1 MRVSTLPRLILP
13 LVTLALPVVAV
24 EAGDNKALEL
34 LTPFA
39 GSFSQVVPIQVPAF
53 RGLEPKIGLGYSS
66 EAGNGFVGVGWSLG
80 GVSVIQRAGPGRG
93 TPRYDSTD
101 IYLLDGRELLP
112 CPTPVTSVSC
122 SNGGTHSSKNESY
135 TKIQLS
141 GSTWTIW
148 SPDGTR
154 TILTAVYA
162 TKMANAFRW
171 GTTSRIDTNGN
182 TVTYTWAFDSED
194 SYLDQVTYGPYS
206 IKIYRETRPDIL
218 SFTVGEFASIG
229 ETKKRLRSILI
240 KQGSSVVRAYK
251 ASYDTSPVNGR
262 SRLTSVQQFGRDVVI
277 DVNGFITGGTSL
289 PARTFTYQNDPLG
302 HTFQTWPN

>member
-1 MRVSTLPRLILP
+1 MRPSSLPRLFLA
-13 LVTLALPVVAV
+13 LVTLALPALAV

-66 EAGNGFVGVGWSLG
+66 EAGNEFVGVGWNLG

-112 CPTPVTSVSC
+112 CPTPATSVSC
-122 SNGGTHSSKNESY
+122 ANGGTHSTKNESY

-154 TILTAVYA
+154 TVLTGIY
-162 TKMANAFRW
+162 TTTGGNTFRW

-182 TVTYTWAFDSED
+182 TVNYSWASAGGD
-194 SYLDQVTYGPYS
+194 SYLDTITYGPYS
-206 IKIYRETRPDIL
+206 ITLYRETRSDKL
-218 SFTVGEFASIG
+218 SFTVGEFSSLG
-229 ETKKRLRSILI
+229 ETIYRLRSILV
-240 KQGSSVVRAYK
+240 KHGASNVRAYK
-251 ASYDTSPVNGR
+251 MTYDTSPVNGR
-262 SRLTSVQQFGRDVVI
+262 SRLTAVQQYGRDVAI
-277 DVNGFITGGTSL
+277 SNGLITGGTSL

-302 HTFQTWPN
+302 HSFQTWPN